1 MFIAM
6 NRFKIIPDLESDFEA
21 VWKSRETYLANTP
34 GFISFN
40 LLKGPRKEEYT
51 LYASHTSWTSRK
63 DFENWTKSEN
73 FRRAHAGAGSRK
85 SLYLG
90 HPEFEGFEAITNK

>member
-1 MFIAM
+1 M
-6 NRFKIIPDLESDFEA
+6 NRFKIVPDLENDFEA
-21 VWKSRETYLANTP
+21 VWKSRETYLDNVP
-34 GFISFN
+34 GFIAFK

-51 LYASHTSWTSRK
+51 PYASHTSWKSRK

-85 SLYLG
+85 SFYLG
-90 HPEFEGFEAITNK
+90 HPEFEGFEAIMDS